1 MNPDTVQVM
10 VRVVAVGEVT
20 RRLVTGPGG
29 TAVVNGGGEGMVRR
43 EGGGGG
49 GKRNIV
55 EQGNCS
61 GVLGT
66 LASCHLL
73 KGE

>member
-10 VRVVAVGEVT
+10 VRVVSVGEVT
-20 RRLVTGPGG
+20 RRSLTGPGG

-49 GKRNIV
+49 GGGI
-55 EQGNCS
+55 EI
-61 GVLGT
+61 
-66 LASCHLL
+66 
-73 KGE
+73 